1 MVYDLQFS
9 WDFLKVLVEDNEW
22 LPETEWHLLCKLLF
36 ITHLC
41 FADDLMVFVEGSKES
56 VKEALSV
63 FDKFADWSGLHISI
77 AKSTLYLAGVSE
89 EEEVRILSN
98 FSFAKGVL
106 PIRYLGLPLMTKA
119 MRKQDYFPLVEK
131 IRCRISTLTSKFL
144 SYAGRLQ
151 LIKAVLMSL
160 VNFWATV
167 YLLPSKCIQEI
178 ESLCGAFLWTGPELK
193 VMGAKVAWNVVCQTK
208 QEGGLGIRALKVVNR
223 VNVLKLIWR
232 MLSGASLWGKWV
244 ESNLLKHKTFWEIS
258 EKSQV
263 GSWMWRKM
271 VKMRDVARSFHKK
284 ELGSG
289 ETTSFWFDD
298 WSIRGSLFTLLGERG
313 IVDMGISREATVKE
327 AVSVTRQRRH
337 RSQLLNNIESD
348 LVIVKEKLRD
358 EVEDVNMWRRKTGF
372 KQKFSTYETWL
383 LMKIETGRC
392 DWSRSIW
399 FSQATPKYAFIAWLA
414 VKDRLS
420 TMDRISKWNR
430 DVDVICVLCKRESE
444 SRSHLF
450 FDCSYSSQV

>member
-1 MVYDLQFS
+1 
-9 WDFLKVLVEDNEW
+9 
-22 LPETEWHLLCKLLF
+22 
-36 ITHLC
+36 
-41 FADDLMVFVEGSKES
+41 
-56 VKEALSV
+56 
-63 FDKFADWSGLHISI
+63 
-77 AKSTLYLAGVSE
+77 
-89 EEEVRILSN
+89 
-98 FSFAKGVL
+98 
-106 PIRYLGLPLMTKA
+106 MTKA
-119 MRKQDYFPLVEK
+119 MRRQDYFPLVEK
-131 IRCRISTLTSKFL
+131 IRCRISTWTSRFL

-178 ESLCGAFLWTGPELK
+178 ESLCGAFLWSGPELK
-193 VMGAKVAWNVVCQTK
+193 VTGAKVAWSVVCQTK

-244 ESNLLKHKTFWEIS
+244 ESSLLKQRTFWEIS
-258 EKSQV
+258 EKSQI

-289 ETTSFWFDD
+289 EATSFWFDD
-298 WSIRGSLFTLLGERG
+298 WSARGSIFTLLGERG

-327 AVSVTRQRRH
+327 AVSVTRRRRH

-358 EVEDVNMWRRKTGF
+358 GVEDVHMWRRKTGF
-372 KQKFSTYETWL
+372 KQKFSTYETWQ
-383 LMKIETGRC
+383 LMRIDTGRC

-420 TMDRISKWNR
+420 TMDRISKWNW
-430 DVDVICVLCKRESE
+430 DVDVICVFCKREPE

-450 FDCSYSSQV
+450 FDCSYSSQVWEYITKGILLNEYTKVWSDILSIIKEERMERKKRFCLRYAFQATIYTLWRERNRIKHDEKPLPIEAVMKLVDKGMRNKLSVIRTRGVKEWEEGLQFWFSTRV